1 MLNAFGRNYEEIG
14 SSDKGLILK
23 NSGKIKIQWG
33 KKFIDLLDSN
43 GNINTQSQNLIKSVS
58 STSGI
63 QQDGFYYINGS
74 LVAKIGENIVELS
87 SESNSVYVSFLQKQ
101 EASSQEKYQAL
112 QNIGFIYPSL
122 NDYNVYPT
130 NGIVYIE
137 DSQTLYIVN
146 NGKLSKFQ
154 TSISNSTEGQFV
166 ITGNN
171 TSEGALIIEGTG
183 SSNSLKFN
191 SLKIYSND
199 NTSIFEANEDIQFLI
214 NNNEVVTIN
223 SNGLE
228 TNSIQSKDASESY
241 GYRINEQ
248 DNKYVLDIDDVYIRN
263 FSLQQFFEAILNL
276 YKNEEHLVDSVNI
289 QIQGTGEATINVTSN
304 LSWNVVSEDVSLSKN
319 HGIGNDSFNII
330 CNISEEKQST
340 ITVKDILYDK
350 LSELYPDNT
359 EILNKHIKTI
369 EFIQTTN

>member
-101 EASSQEKYQAL
+101 EASSKEKYQAL

-263 FSLQQFFEAILNL
+263 FSLQQFFETILNL
-276 YKNEEHLVDSVNI
+276 YKDEELLVDSVNI

-304 LSWNVVSEDVSLSKN
+304 LSWNVVSEEVSLSKN
-319 HGIGNDSFNII
+319 YGIGNDSFNII
-330 CNISEEKQST
+330 CDISEEKQST
-340 ITVKDILYDK
+340 IIVKDILYDK
-350 LSELYPDNT
+350 LNELYPDNT

>member
-63 QQDGFYYINGS
+63 QQDGFYYINGG
-74 LVAKIGENIVELS
+74 LVAKIGENIIELS
-87 SESNSVYVSFLQKQ
+87 SESNNVYVSFLQKQ
-101 EASSQEKYQAL
+101 EISSQEKYQAL
-112 QNIGFIYPSL
+112 QNIGFIYHSL
-122 NDYNVYPT
+122 DDYNVYPT

-223 SNGLE
+223 SNGLK

-248 DNKYVLDIDDVYIRN
+248 NNKYILDIDDVYIRN

-276 YKNEEHLVDSVNI
+276 YKDEELLVDSVNI
-289 QIQGTGEATINVTSN
+289 QIQGTGEATVNVTSN
-304 LSWNVVSEDVSLSKN
+304 LSWNVISEEVSLSKN
-319 HGIGNDSFNII
+319 YGIGNDSFNIV
-330 CNISEEKQST
+330 CDISEEKQST
-340 ITVKDILYDK
+340 ITIKDILYDK

-369 EFIQTTN
+369 EFTQTTN

>member
-276 YKNEEHLVDSVNI
+276 YKNEELLVDSVNI
-289 QIQGTGEATINVTSN
+289 QIQGAGEATINVTSN

-319 HGIGNDSFNII
+319 YGIGNDSFNII
-330 CNISEEKQST
+330 CDISEEKQST

>member
-63 QQDGFYYINGS
+63 QQDGFYYINGG

-199 NTSIFEANEDIQFLI
+199 NTSIFEAKEDIQFLI

-248 DNKYVLDIDDVYIRN
+248 DNKYILDIDDVYIRN
-263 FSLQQFFEAILNL
+263 FSLQQFFETILNL
-276 YKNEEHLVDSVNI
+276 YKDEELLVDSVNI

-304 LSWNVVSEDVSLSKN
+304 LSWNVASEEVSLSKN
-319 HGIGNDSFNII
+319 YGIGNDSFNII
-330 CNISEEKQST
+330 CDISEEKQST
-340 ITVKDILYDK
+340 ITIKDILYDK

-369 EFIQTTN
+369 EFTQTTN

>member
-63 QQDGFYYINGS
+63 QQDGFYYMNGS
-74 LVAKIGENIVELS
+74 LIAKIGENIIELS
-87 SESNSVYVSFLQKQ
+87 SESNNVYVSFLQKQ
-101 EASSQEKYQAL
+101 EISSQEKYQAL

-228 TNSIQSKDASESY
+228 TNSIQSKDVSESY

-248 DNKYVLDIDDVYIRN
+248 GNKYVLDIDDVYIRN

-276 YKNEEHLVDSVNI
+276 YKDEELLVDSINI

-304 LSWNVVSEDVSLSKN
+304 LSWNVISEEVSLSKN
-319 HGIGNDSFNII
+319 YGIGNDSFNII
-330 CNISEEKQST
+330 CDVSEEKQST
-340 ITVKDILYDK
+340 IIVKDILYDK
-350 LSELYPDNT
+350 LNELYPDNT

>member
-74 LVAKIGENIVELS
+74 LIAKIGENIVELS

-101 EASSQEKYQAL
+101 EASSKEKYQAL

-199 NTSIFEANEDIQFLI
+199 NTSIFEAKEDIQFLI
-214 NNNEVVTIN
+214 NNNEIVTIN

-263 FSLQQFFEAILNL
+263 FSLQQFFETILNL
-276 YKNEEHLVDSVNI
+276 YKDEELLVDSVNI

-304 LSWNVVSEDVSLSKN
+304 LSWNVVSEEVSLSKN
-319 HGIGNDSFNII
+319 YGIGNDSFNII
-330 CNISEEKQST
+330 CDISEEKQST
-340 ITVKDILYDK
+340 IIVKDILYDK
-350 LSELYPDNT
+350 LNELYPDNT

>member
-199 NTSIFEANEDIQFLI
+199 NISIFEANEDIQFLI

-228 TNSIQSKDASESY
+228 TNSIQSKDASEQY

-276 YKNEEHLVDSVNI
+276 YKDEELLVDSVNI

-304 LSWNVVSEDVSLSKN
+304 LSWNVVSEEVSLSKN
-319 HGIGNDSFNII
+319 YGIGNDSFNII
-330 CNISEEKQST
+330 CDVSEEKQST
-340 ITVKDILYDK
+340 IIVKDILYDK
-350 LSELYPDNT
+350 LNELYPDNT

>member
-74 LVAKIGENIVELS
+74 LIAKIGENIVELS

-199 NTSIFEANEDIQFLI
+199 NTSIFEAKEDIQFLI

-263 FSLQQFFEAILNL
+263 FSLQQFFETILNL
-276 YKNEEHLVDSVNI
+276 YKDEELLVDSVNI

-304 LSWNVVSEDVSLSKN
+304 LSWNVVSEEVSLSKN
-319 HGIGNDSFNII
+319 YGIGNDSFNII
-330 CNISEEKQST
+330 CDISEEKQST

-350 LSELYPDNT
+350 LSELYPDDT

>member
-276 YKNEEHLVDSVNI
+276 YKNEELLVDSVNI

>member
-74 LVAKIGENIVELS
+74 LIAKIGENIIELS

-101 EASSQEKYQAL
+101 EASSKEKYQAL

-199 NTSIFEANEDIQFLI
+199 NTSIFEAKEDIQFLI

-263 FSLQQFFEAILNL
+263 FSLQQFFETILNL
-276 YKNEEHLVDSVNI
+276 YKDEELLVDSVNI

-304 LSWNVVSEDVSLSKN
+304 LSWNVVSEEVSLSKN
-319 HGIGNDSFNII
+319 YGIGNDSFNII
-330 CNISEEKQST
+330 CDISEEKQST

-350 LSELYPDNT
+350 LSELYPDDT

>member
-74 LVAKIGENIVELS
+74 LIAKIGENIVELS

-101 EASSQEKYQAL
+101 EASSKEKYQAL

-263 FSLQQFFEAILNL
+263 FSLQQFFETILNL
-276 YKNEEHLVDSVNI
+276 YKDEELLVDSVNI

-304 LSWNVVSEDVSLSKN
+304 LSWNVVSEEVSLSKN
-319 HGIGNDSFNII
+319 YGIGNDSFNII
-330 CNISEEKQST
+330 CDISEEKQST
-340 ITVKDILYDK
+340 IIVKDILYDK
-350 LSELYPDNT
+350 LNELYPDNT